1 VREIGLCLML
11 QLNKYELFYRKS
23 GVFLD
28 NQKNYTF
35 LYHLGVADQMVKIV

>member
-1 VREIGLCLML
+1 ML

-23 GVFLD
+23 RVFLD